1 MFVIA
6 SNAAVWWMLTL
17 PRTIRVARYILVLNA
32 LISAFYGLFPV
43 AYFWCDAVMG
53 IWEQNYVWA
62 QSLDR
67 LSRMGLGLGMTREAI
82 FGGTTGQV
90 LFKIVTRLLPL
101 FVSIR

>member
-43 AYFWCDAVMG
+43 VYFLCDGVMG
-53 IWEQNYVWA
+53 IWLQKYSWT
-62 QSLDR
+62 QYLDKF
-67 LSRMGLGLGMTREAI
+67 SIMGLGIDMTREVL
-82 FGGTTGQV
+82 FGGTTGQT